1 MNTNT
6 NNNSNSK
13 QFYLNFLDKLVED
26 NIITTFCKN
35 KLIDLLNTNKPKNI
49 YLKSILMPC
58 SICLMYYNKIYNNN
72 ICLKI

>member
-49 YLKSILMPC
+49 YIFK
-58 SICLMYYNKIYNNN
+58 KHFNNLLDLSDVLQ
-72 ICLKI
+72 I

>member
-1 MNTNT
+1 MNINT
-6 NNNSNSK
+6 NNNSKSK

-49 YLKSILMPC
+49 YIFKKHFNALLDLSDVIQ
-58 SICLMYYNKIYNNN
+58 
-72 ICLKI
+72 